1 MNRSQATTAAAAAAG
16 DRNDQA
22 DGVVIC
28 HGVAAA
34 AADEDLSNL
43 FTYAP
48 TDKEILSAL
57 GRLPRSLPRSSA
69 VSILSFRRSMPLRAY
84 RS

>member
-48 TDKEILSAL
+48 TDEEILSAL
-57 GRLPRSLPRSSA
+57 KSIKIVGNLSVIPTPSLPRLDL
-69 VSILSFRRSMPLRAY
+69 V
-84 RS
+84 